1 MPDLQEKL
9 QRSEAQRK
17 ALLSR
22 FGFIPRSIIQ
32 MGRGALSRKMFIYQA
47 EEAGRS
53 SKSTRLDA
61 VDDIVGDEAK
71 ANHLELREAG
81 IVTIRARRMADV
93 KRQKR
98 NQDLLRQASEG
109 GEHIFVPGYDGGS
122 DHQGRLNASI
132 MPAELVDFFVRYYAE
147 PGQVYLDPFMG
158 QGIQMQVSKMLGLHY
173 RGYDLSQ
180 EFFAYIDAVRAKI
193 DDGATLLDIHLGD
206 SRFPVE
212 IPDGIGDFAFHS
224 PPYWDIEYYG
234 DEPEQVGSTDTY
246 AAFLDGMR
254 QVYAAWLPKFK
265 PEAYH
270 VINVNDFRR
279 NGHFYPYHADTIR
292 IAQEAG
298 WVYHDMW
305 IIDGLVGGLPR
316 AFAVHF
322 NLKRIAPK
330 THEYALVFRS
340 PAAR

>member
-1 MPDLQEKL
+1 MGDLQAKL
-9 QRSEAQRK
+9 QKSESQRK
-17 ALLSR
+17 ALLAR

-32 MGRGALSRKMFIYQA
+32 MGRGALSRRMFIYQA

-53 SKSTRLDA
+53 SKTTRLDA
-61 VDDIVGDEAK
+61 VDDIVGEEARE
-71 ANHLELREAG
+71 NHAELRAAG
-81 IVTIRARRMADV
+81 IVTVRARRMADV
-93 KRQKR
+93 KRQRR
-98 NQDLLRQASEG
+98 NRQLLAEAAED
-109 GEHIFVPGYDGGS
+109 GEHIFVPGYDGSS

-158 QGIQMQVSKMLGLHY
+158 QGIQMQVAHLLGLHY
-173 RGYDLSQ
+173 HGYDFSR
-180 EFFAYIDAVRAKI
+180 EFFAYIDAVRGKI
-193 DDGATLLDIHLGD
+193 DNATTRLDIHLGD
-206 SRFPVE
+206 SRFPTE

-234 DEPEQVGSTDTY
+234 DEPEQVGSTDSY
-246 AAFLDGMR
+246 EAFLDGMR
-254 QVYAAWLPKFK
+254 TVYAAWLPKFK
-265 PEAYH
+265 PGAYH

-279 NGHFYPYHADTIR
+279 DGQFYPYHADTIR

-298 WVYHDMW
+298 WIYHDMW

-330 THEYALVFRS
+330 THEYALVFRA
-340 PAAR
+340 PG